1 MGRTTIRQE
10 RDNSDV
16 VCWGS
21 LLLETRQHRDRNPSG
36 VRAGRAVLRSCRRR
50 VHDEGTISHQVVGRR
65 NKRRQRSDLSLVADQ
80 LLFRFLR
87 RAAVMRLHRVTTL
100 TRSNSRNRIVNHI
113 SSDCAIAAP
122 EQAATGHPD
131 RDAEGQQQTNHFVRE
146 EPTHSARSL
155 LPASKRY
162 KRSPRNICIVF
173 VPFVAQFCNR
183 SLVSLEHREKT

>member
-10 RDNSDV
+10 RDNGDV

-21 LLLETRQHRDRNPSG
+21 LLLETRQHRDRNASG
-36 VRAGRAVLRSCRRR
+36 VGAGRAVFRSGRRR
-50 VHDEGTISHQVVGRR
+50 VHDEGTILHQVVRRR
-65 NKRRQRSDLSLVADQ
+65 NKRRQRSDLSLVPDN

-87 RAAVMRLHRVTTL
+87 PAAVMRLRCVTTL
-100 TRSNSRNRIVNHI
+100 TRCNCRNRIVNHI
-113 SSDCAIAAP
+113 SSHRAIAAA
-122 EQAATGHPD
+122 EQAAAGHPD
-131 RDAEGQQQTNHFVRE
+131 RDAEGQQQTHHFVCE

-155 LPASKRY
+155 LPATKRY
-162 KRSPRNICIVF
+162 KRSARNICIVF